1 MFLEELAPLFKEF
14 TQHPASFM
22 GGFVSGVLRLNLAD
36 DPVKSWLAEQT
47 KTTNNYTSSNNGTNN
62 GTNSGP
68 QTISI
73 E

>member
-1 MFLEELAPLFKEF
+1 MFLEQLAPLFKEF

-22 GGFVSGVLRLNLAD
+22 GGFVSGVLRLSLAD
-36 DPVKSWLAEQT
+36 DPVKSWLAQQT
-47 KTTNNYTSSNNGTNN
+47 NTTNFTTSTNGTNN
-62 GTNSGP
+62 GTSSGP

>member
-1 MFLEELAPLFKEF
+1 MFLEELLPLFKEF

-22 GGFVSGVLRLNLAD
+22 GGFVSGVLRLSLND
-36 DPVKSWLAEQT
+36 DPVKSWLEQQT
-47 KTTNNYTSSNNGTNN
+47 NTTTYSNSTNGTQN
-62 GTNSGP
+62 GTSNGP

>member
-22 GGFVSGVLRLNLAD
+22 GGFVSGVLRLSLND
-36 DPVKSWLAEQT
+36 DPVKSWLAQQT
-47 KTTNNYTSSNNGTNN
+47 TTNAYPGSSNGAHNGKSN
-62 GTNSGP
+62 GP